1 MQGQAKRCEL
11 ATGRPTARLEAVG
24 DTPHKTR
31 SGTRVRPARVL
42 VIDDRGVV
50 GAELAQDLRD
60 DRVVAVECG
69 EDALAL
75 LDAGQSFDLIL
86 CEVLMPGM
94 SGPELLSC
102 LEANHPSQA
111 ERLVFMTDRIVSPV
125 VEYLLEGVPNTCLE
139 RPFDLEGL
147 RSLIERRIRQP
158 ASNTA

>member
-1 MQGQAKRCEL
+1 
-11 ATGRPTARLEAVG
+11 V
-24 DTPHKTR
+24 
-31 SGTRVRPARVL
+31 V
-42 VIDDRGVV
+42 DDRGVV
-50 GAELAQDLRD
+50 GAELAEDLRD
-60 DRVVAVECG
+60 VRVVAVECG

-86 CEVLMPGM
+86 CEVMMPGM

-102 LEANHPSQA
+102 LEASHPLQA

-125 VEYLLEGVPNTCLE
+125 VEYLLEGVPNSCLE

-158 ASNTA
+158 AANAAKG

>member
-1 MQGQAKRCEL
+1 
-11 ATGRPTARLEAVG
+11 
-24 DTPHKTR
+24 
-31 SGTRVRPARVL
+31 